1 MIAVVIIGGVAVI
14 EINCFLN
21 KKKCRL
27 EIFSRSFYNII
38 SLKFKRAIIIDNNV
52 EDEGFGGNRDDHW
65 CL

>member
-1 MIAVVIIGGVAVI
+1 
-14 EINCFLN
+14 LN